1 MLVERKKKGV
11 GGYVQKAERKSR
23 QSSSSKSVI
32 SLQINKEINQRKIP
46 ERFLVAP
53 NG

>member
-32 SLQINKEINQRKIP
+32 SLQINKEKLIVRRKPFTVRI
-46 ERFLVAP
+46 L
-53 NG
+53 